1 MSAMRQPTPR
11 RFPLIRVGV
20 IVVALLVVILPF
32 WVLIVN
38 SLKPYQETIPPGIS
52 LPRDWVGLENYGA
65 VLAEGSV
72 TRGFLNTGIVLA
84 AAIPVILIVSAAAAW
99 VFTRVQSRR
108 LKILYYAML
117 LGVAVPPAIVA
128 SIFTLKL
135 LGIYGG
141 FGGLAALYSAWYIP
155 LGIFLIAGF
164 VRTIPVELEE
174 SARIDGASNLTIFV
188 RIVLPL
194 LAPVLI
200 TTGLIVAIA
209 LWNDFLTPFMMLTGS
224 QSNTL
229 MLSLFDF
236 ATSST
241 VGSSYS
247 WNLLF
252 ADVIL
257 TSIPMLV
264 VYYFAQRYVVN
275 GLAGV
280 GK

>member
-1 MSAMRQPTPR
+1 MSALPQRAPR
-11 RFPLIRVGV
+11 RFPYLRLAVIGV
-20 IVVALLVVILPF
+20 AIVMVVLPF

-38 SLKPYQETIPPGIS
+38 SLKPYQETIPPGIA
-52 LPRDWVGLENYGA
+52 LPTEWVGLENYGA

-84 AAIPVILIVSAAAAW
+84 TAIPVVLILSAAAAW
-99 VFTRVQSRR
+99 VFTRVQSRW

-128 SIFTLKL
+128 SIFMLKI

-141 FGGLAALYSAWYIP
+141 FPGLSSLYSAWYVP

-174 SARIDGASNLTIFV
+174 SARIDGAGNLTIFV

-194 LAPVLI
+194 LAPVLV
-200 TTGLIVAIA
+200 TTGIIVAIA

-224 QSNTL
+224 ANNTL

-236 ATSST
+236 ATAST

-264 VYYFAQRYVVN
+264 VYYFAQRYVVH

>member
-1 MSAMRQPTPR
+1 MSALRRVPGPR
-11 RFPLIRVGV
+11 VSLVRLAVV
-20 IVVALLVVILPF
+20 VVALVVVVFPF
-32 WVLIVN
+32 WVLVVN
-38 SLKPYQETIPPGIS
+38 SLKPYQETIPPGIA
-52 LPRDWVGLENYGA
+52 LPSEWVGLENYGA

-72 TRGFLNTGIVLA
+72 IRGFLNTGIVLS
-84 AAIPVILIVSAAAAW
+84 AAIPVVLILSAAAAW
-99 VFTRVQSRR
+99 VFTRTTSRW
-108 LKILYYAML
+108 LKVLYYTML

-141 FGGLAALYSAWYIP
+141 HFGLSALYSAWYIP

-174 SARIDGASNLTIFV
+174 SARIDGAGNPIIFV

-229 MLSLFDF
+229 VLSLFDF
-236 ATSST
+236 ATAST

-257 TSIPMLV
+257 TSIPMLAA
-264 VYYFAQRYVVN
+264 YYFAQRYVVN

>member
-1 MSAMRQPTPR
+1 VSAARQLVARP
-11 RFPLIRVGV
+11 FSLVRVVV
-20 IVVALLVVILPF
+20 IVVAILVVVLPF

-52 LPRDWVGLENYGA
+52 LPRDWVGLENYGT

-72 TRGFLNTGIVLA
+72 TRGFLNTGVILA
-84 AAIPVILIVSAAAAW
+84 AAIPVVLILSAAAAW
-99 VFTRVQSRR
+99 VFTRVQSRWLR
-108 LKILYYAML
+108 VLYYTML
-117 LGVAVPPAIVA
+117 VGVAVPPAIVA

-141 FGGLAALYSAWYIP
+141 FAGLSALYSAWFIP

-174 SARIDGASNLTIFV
+174 SARIDGASNLTIFL

-224 QSNTL
+224 QNNTL

-236 ATSST
+236 ATAST

-264 VYYFAQRYVVN
+264 AYYFAQRYVVN